1 MLSKTRIALSAAMIL
16 STAFSASAA
25 TKSHVSHVEHRAIF
39 NMVPD
44 ANAPRGFTAPFA
56 LEAPDRFGIASQR

>member
-1 MLSKTRIALSAAMIL
+1 MIL
-16 STAFSASAA
+16 STALSASAA
-25 TKSHVSHVEHRAIF
+25 TKSHVSHVERRAIF

-44 ANAPRGFTAPFA
+44 ANVSRGFTAPFG